1 MNNPANTTPIRR
13 PRNRR
18 NDIDTLCH
26 ALEHRPNQQASKRQ
40 LRAELGW
47 DEAKLERVI
56 LRALAD
62 QRSAVAV
69 LRGGK
74 SLRYRGTER
83 RGGSGGVGLYLDVER
98 VITQY
103 WGRDRHFRD
112 CSFTHTAVPAHRAGQ
127 RWFYP
132 DLVLR
137 CHPGRKTRPDQAK
150 RVHTFEIET
159 AAGFGIQSV
168 YQSYEHGRGADFSWV
183 LFHRLGSDRGRPDHP
198 DWDRITH
205 VARELG
211 VGLVGFANSNSAS
224 TWCTYREPKP
234 RNVTVAERRDFDH
247 NFPDAPQDL
256 LSPDAPSSDAGSRLS
271 CAAEG

>member
-1 MNNPANTTPIRR
+1 MNPPVTTPPARQT
-13 PRNRR
+13 RNRR
-18 NDIDTLCH
+18 TDVDRLCD
-26 ALEHRPNQQASKRQ
+26 ALERLPKQQASKLQ
-40 LRAELGW
+40 LREELGW

-98 VITQY
+98 VIAQY

-137 CHPGRKTRPDQAK
+137 CHPGRKTRPAQAK

-159 AAGFGIQSV
+159 ADGFGIQSV
-168 YQSYEHGRGADFSWV
+168 YQAYEQGRGADFSWV
-183 LFHRLGSDRGRPDHP
+183 LFHRLGSDRERPDHS
-198 DWDRITH
+198 DWDRILR
-205 VARELG
+205 VAQELG

-224 TWCTYREPKP
+224 TWHTYREPRV
-234 RNVTVAERRDFDH
+234 RNVTIAERRAFDL
-247 NFPDAPQDL
+247 NFPDAPNDL
-256 LSPDAPSSDAGSRLS
+256 LSPDAPSSDTYARPTH
-271 CAAEG
+271 ATER